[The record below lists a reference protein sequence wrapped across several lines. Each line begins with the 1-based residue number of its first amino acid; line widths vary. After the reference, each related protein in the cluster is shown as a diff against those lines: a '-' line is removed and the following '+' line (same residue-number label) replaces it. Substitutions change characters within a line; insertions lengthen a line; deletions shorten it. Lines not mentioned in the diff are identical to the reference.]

1 MVIFNSYVK
10 LPEGIAKGWESEKTE
25 DLDGFGRKNVFTSGV
40 LMHSSVA
47 FYGNF
52 FSTRIY
58 GPFMALKFHCFKL
71 CVPLIFGYL
80 TAKNRIFAVSR
91 ILNQNH

>member
-52 FSTRIY
+52 LALV
-58 GPFMALKFHCFKL
+58 FMGHLWH
-71 CVPLIFGYL
+71 
-80 TAKNRIFAVSR
+80 
-91 ILNQNH
+91 